1 MSRKATS
8 KDKPK
13 GRGGKR
19 KGAGRKPMYGAPMVT
34 RSITMREDA
43 WEIVKDEAAGN
54 GLSQGDW
61 IQRRILPPAMV
72 AAMEASQISQ
82 G

>member
-8 KDKPK
+8 NSKPK

-19 KGAGRKPMYGAPMVT
+19 EGAGRKPKYGVPMVT

-43 WEIVKDEAAGN
+43 WEIVEDEAAREGR
-54 GLSQGDW
+54 SQGDW
-61 IQRRILPPAMV
+61 IQRRILPPLIV
-72 AAMEASQISQ
+72 AAMDA
-82 G
+82 GL